1 MFEMIY
7 HPAVEEE
14 ILELDDSMR
23 GKAFLALDRLSEQG
37 NQLRYPHTEPLRD
50 GLLELRAGGKDITRT
65 IFAFA
70 KGRKIYI
77 LRTFIKKTPKTP
89 PAEIKLALLRLQE
102 MTNES

>member
-1 MFEMIY
+1 MFELLY
-7 HPAVEEE
+7 HPAAYDE
-14 ILELDDSMR
+14 ILKLDDNMR
-23 GKAFLALDRLSEQG
+23 GKTVYSLDKLSEQG
-37 NQLRYPHTEPLRD
+37 NQLRYPHTEPLRN

-89 PAEIKLALLRLQE
+89 PSEIKLALSRLEE
-102 MTNES
+102 MIDES